1 MCSLT
6 TQWNMMIKGPWLPDR
21 KSTRLNSSHTEIY
34 TLSLH
39 DALPILKNS
48 EEYRGSMVNIDPYM
62 NVFLDDAVEYDDK
75 GSMVTNYGQVVIRG
89 NNVLFVILEEALKA

>member
-1 MCSLT
+1 MHDV
-6 TQWNMMIKGPWLPDR
+6 NEVGPNIKKPLFTLQ
-21 KSTRLNSSHTEIY
+21 KSINKPVRVR
-34 TLSLH
+34 
-39 DALPILKNS
+39 LKNS